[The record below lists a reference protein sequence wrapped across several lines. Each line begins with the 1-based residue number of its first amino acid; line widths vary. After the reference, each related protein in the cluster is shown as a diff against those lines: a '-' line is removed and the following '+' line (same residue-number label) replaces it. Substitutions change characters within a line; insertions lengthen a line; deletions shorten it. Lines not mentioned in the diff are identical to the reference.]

1 MDVDTMQ
8 ILRNNSVYA
17 RFHYYL
23 KLASSDD
30 DIQRFINNFIC
41 HKVYTLLRDEIQYF
55 YDHDEYEQEAKKLTR
70 AGYGNIRIA
79 IEKPRE
85 KVGEDD

>member
-1 MDVDTMQ
+1 MRSEQSQWSLSPYQRYELVMQ
-8 ILRNNSVYA
+8 VW
-17 RFHYYL
+17 
-23 KLASSDD
+23 K
-30 DIQRFINNFIC
+30 
-41 HKVYTLLRDEIQYF
+41 
-55 YDHDEYEQEAKKLTR
+55 EAKKLTR